1 MTDRAQKVYR
11 WALGGLALL
20 ALAVGQTGV
29 RQSFELQPST
39 FQPVKDLAFSA
50 PLSRP
55 AVSAASDSNDDPQRS
70 SLILFE
76 DGRPLGPAHSL
87 HESIWTKGGGAY
99 SHWGDSVIFSTSD
112 NSDPRTNGRRYE
124 ISARVPRSALFRGLA
139 VAAASAALL
148 ALLWPMRVRV
158 RAALRAGLEPA
169 GWLRRAGRLALVA
182 VALALAPDI
191 STSPVAGL
199 TAVAAIAGLAAY
211 AVRGAWRSEAAQP
224 LPGAW
229 PWVCAGLS
237 FIAPAYL
244 LQYLSTPVAPDSFS
258 YWMPWDLLGVR
269 LMTTPPMRPPLL
281 PVIHALLDGIGAE
294 GGVLIAGQ
302 VILRA
307 VGVLLVTRALA
318 RLDAWV
324 GLVGGL
330 LLALDP
336 VSAGQSL
343 QYLSE
348 SVHASLWLVVLSL
361 LLEIR
366 GPARPLPLLF
376 GVVLGIAGMVRTI
389 GAPIAAASLA
399 AASVLARSRT
409 WVARTALGVLLV
421 VAPAAGLNW
430 LQTSHAWGSQGL
442 YLAFPLFIQ
451 KQFLASNGPA
461 SQRIHLDLAR
471 CGLEGLEQQV
481 VLNNSN
487 ENILT
492 RFNPCLVRAAGGD
505 LGRLDRD
512 YSRAYREAWLARPFS
527 FAWATVK
534 ESLLFFAEPLSAAL
548 WADQS
553 FATLTDVDEFCQ
565 PRANEATRGF
575 RAFVCPLPFPAPDPD
590 LWIFRISRLT
600 RHVYQPYLHFTE
612 APWSAMPAQAEAVG
626 LAALAWMAWLAFVA
640 RPSLRPAVLL
650 TSLLLVLHAVG
661 TALGQAS
668 MLRYTAPMA
677 PLFLILTAV
686 SVATVLGSLGCRV
699 PAALTPAAGAP
710 RDRGRRVVAILG
722 PALLAA
728 MATVVSVVTIEV
740 GLRLVERM
748 GTAPPPPPTLRRDP
762 RLGWNSI
769 PSATPLGE
777 GPDQILFV
785 GDSFTQS
792 SSWPR
797 QALDRVRAA
806 GRPTFGGWNLGVAGY
821 GTTQEWLKTRDWI
834 SQSAVRPR
842 ALVLL
847 VYPWNDLRDNLATP
861 SIYYNHQTRQ
871 RPYWVRNGGDWTLST
886 PFFWPD
892 FLYNAK
898 LTERLVRLYDARDAR
913 RHQARRVDG
922 AALSGGDLRL
932 GYADP
937 RSWDPLYRTQ
947 AQDLPYVSE
956 AWLSTERTLVE
967 LRDLARAAGAP
978 LVVLA
983 LDNAFTVDQD
993 VLDQWVP
1000 QREGF
1005 DPLLPLARMDAL
1017 TRKLGIDFTDL
1028 QPRLLARARAVGG
1041 KIYNGPPG
1049 NLSGH
1054 LEPHGDEEVAR
1065 AAAEAVLRALSRP
1078 GGA

>member
-1 MTDRAQKVYR
+1 MTDRGQRVYR

-29 RQSFELQPST
+29 RQSFALQPAT
-39 FQPVKDLAFSA
+39 FAPVKELAFSA

-55 AVSAASDSNDDPQRS
+55 AVWAASDSNDDPQRS

-99 SHWGDSVIFSTSD
+99 SHWGDSVVFSASD

-124 ISARVPRSALFRGLA
+124 VSARVPRSLLFRGLA
-139 VAAASAALL
+139 VATAGAALL
-148 ALLWPMRVRV
+148 ALLWSMQVRV
-158 RAALRAGLEPA
+158 RGAVAAGLEPA
-169 GWLRRAGRLALVA
+169 GWLRRAGRLAPAA

-199 TAVAAIAGLAAY
+199 MAVAAIAVLAGY
-211 AVRGAWRSEAAQP
+211 AVRGNWRLEPAQP

-237 FIAPAYL
+237 FIVPAFL

-258 YWMPWDLLGVR
+258 YWMPWDALGVR
-269 LMTTPPMRPPLL
+269 QMTTPPMRPPVL
-281 PVIHALLDGIGAE
+281 PVIHALLDGAGAE
-294 GGVLIAGQ
+294 GGVRIAGQ

-307 VGVLLVTRALA
+307 IGVLMMTRALG
-318 RLDAWV
+318 RLDAWA

-348 SVHASLWLVVLSL
+348 SVHATLWVIVLSW

-366 GPARPLPLLF
+366 GPAQPLPLAF

-389 GAPIAAASLA
+389 GAPIAAAGLA

-409 WVARTALGVLLV
+409 WVARAALGVLLV

-451 KQFLASNGPA
+451 KQFHPSNGPA
-461 SQRIHLDLAR
+461 SQRIHLDLAK
-471 CGLEGLEQQV
+471 CGLDRLEQQV

-512 YSRAYREAWLARPFS
+512 YSRAYREAWLAHPFS
-527 FAWATVK
+527 FAWAIAK
-534 ESLLFFAEPLSAAL
+534 ESLRFFAEPLSAAL

-553 FATLTDVDEFCQ
+553 FAALTDVDEFCR
-565 PRANEATRGF
+565 PRAGEATHSF

-590 LWIFRISRLT
+590 IRIFRISRLT
-600 RHVYQPYLHFTE
+600 RHVHQPYMHFTK
-612 APWSAMPAQAEAVG
+612 APWSAMPPQAEAVG

-650 TSLLLVLHAVG
+650 TTLLLVLHAVG

-668 MLRYTAPMA
+668 MLRYTAPMS

-686 SVATVLGSLGCRV
+686 SVATVFGSLGCRV
-699 PAALTPAAGAP
+699 PAALMPAADARREG
-710 RDRGRRVVAILG
+710 GRALVRVLA

-728 MATVVSVVTIEV
+728 MATAVSVLMVE
-740 GLRLVERM
+740 GSLRVAERL
-748 GTAPPPPPTLRRDP
+748 GSPPPPPPTLRRDA
-762 RLGWNSI
+762 RFGWDSL
-769 PSATPLGE
+769 PSATALGQ
-777 GPDQILFV
+777 GPDQVLFV

-792 SSWPR
+792 SSWPS

-806 GRPTFGGWNLGVAGY
+806 GRPTFGGWNLGVAGF
-821 GTTQEWLKTRDWI
+821 GTTQEWLKTRDWL
-834 SQSAVRPR
+834 SRSALRPR
-842 ALVLL
+842 AIVLL
-847 VYPWNDLRDNLATP
+847 VYLWNDLRDNLATP

-871 RPYWVRNGGDWTLST
+871 RPYWVRNGAEWTLST

-898 LTERLVRLYDARDAR
+898 LTERLVRLYDASDAR
-913 RHQARRVDG
+913 RHQARKVDG

-932 GYADP
+932 SYADP

-956 AWLSTERTLVE
+956 AWLSSERALVE
-967 LRDLARAAGAP
+967 FRGLARAAGVP

-1005 DPLLPLARMDAL
+1005 DALLPLARMDAL
-1017 TRKLGIDFTDL
+1017 TRKLGLDFTDL
-1028 QPRLLARARAVGG
+1028 QPRLLARARTAGG

-1065 AAAEAVLRALSRP
+1065 AAAEAVLRALARP

>member
-1 MTDRAQKVYR
+1 MIDRAQKVYR
-11 WALGGLALL
+11 WALGAMALL

-29 RQSFELQPST
+29 RQSFVLEPSS
-39 FQPVKDLAFSA
+39 FQPVKDVAFSA

-55 AVSAASDSNDDPQRS
+55 AVSAAPDSNDDPQRS
-70 SLILFE
+70 SLTLLE
-76 DGRPLGPAHSL
+76 DGRPLGPAHSV
-87 HESIWTKGGGAY
+87 HESIWTKGNGAY
-99 SHWGDSVIFSTSD
+99 SHWGESVIFSASD

-124 ISARVPRSALFRGLA
+124 ISAHVPRSYLFRGLA
-139 VAAASAALL
+139 LAAAGAALL
-148 ALLWPMRVRV
+148 ALLWSLRVRV
-158 RAALRAGLEPA
+158 RASVASGLEPA
-169 GWLRRAGRLALVA
+169 GWLRRAGRLAPVA

-191 STSPVAGL
+191 SRYPVASL
-199 TAVAAIAGLAAY
+199 LAIAAIAALGLY
-211 AVRGAWRSEAAQP
+211 ALRGAWRLESSPP
-224 LPGAW
+224 LHGAW

-237 FIAPAYL
+237 FVVPAYL
-244 LQYLSTPVAPDSFS
+244 LQYLSTPIAPDSFS
-258 YWMPWDLLGVR
+258 YWLSWDQLGARV
-269 LMTTPPMRPPLL
+269 MTTPPMRPPVL
-281 PVIHALLDGIGAE
+281 PVIHALLDGLGAE
-294 GGVLIAGQ
+294 GGVLIALQ

-307 VGVLLVTRALA
+307 VGVLLMTRALG

-348 SVHASLWLVVLSL
+348 SLHASLWVVVLSR
-361 LLEIR
+361 LLEMR
-366 GPARPLPLLF
+366 GPAQPRPLPF
-376 GVVLGIAGMVRTI
+376 GIVLGIAGMVRTI
-389 GAPIAAASLA
+389 GAPIAVVSLA
-399 AASVLARSRT
+399 AASFLSRSRS
-409 WVARTALGVLLV
+409 WVARAALGVLLV

-461 SQRIHLDLAR
+461 SQRIHLDLAK
-471 CGLEGLEQQV
+471 CGLDGLEQQV

-492 RFNPCLVRAAGGD
+492 RFNPCLVRAAAGD

-512 YSRAYREAWLARPFS
+512 YSRAYREAWLARPFG
-527 FAWATVK
+527 FAWATAK

-553 FATLTDVDEFCQ
+553 FATLTDVDDFCR
-565 PRANEATRGF
+565 PRPNEGKQGF
-575 RAFVCPLPFPAPDPD
+575 RAFVCPIPFPAPDPD
-590 LWIFRISRLT
+590 LRVFRISRLT
-600 RHVYQPYLHFTE
+600 RHVYQPYLHFTK
-612 APWSAMPAQAEAVG
+612 AMWSAMPPQAEAVG

-686 SVATVLGSLGCRV
+686 FVATVLGSLGCRV

-710 RDRGRRVVAILG
+710 RESGRRVVAILG

-740 GLRLVERM
+740 GLRLVERL
-748 GTAPPPPPTLRRDP
+748 GAPAPPPPTLRRDA
-762 RLGWNSI
+762 RVGWDSI
-769 PSATPLGE
+769 PSAKPLGE

-792 SSWPR
+792 SNWPS
-797 QALDRVRAA
+797 QALDRVRAS
-806 GRPTFGGWNLGVAGY
+806 GRPTFGGWNLGVAGF
-821 GTTQEWLKTRDWI
+821 GTTQEWLKTRDWL
-834 SQSAVRPR
+834 SQSTVRPR
-842 ALVLL
+842 AIVLL
-847 VYPWNDLRDNLATP
+847 VFLWNDLRDNLATP

-871 RPYWVRNGGDWTLST
+871 RPYWVRNGGTWTLST

-892 FLYNAK
+892 FFYNAK
-898 LTERLVRLYDARDAR
+898 LTERLVRLYDASDAR
-913 RHQARRVDG
+913 RHQARKVDG
-922 AALSGGDLRL
+922 AALSGGELRL
-932 GYADP
+932 SYADP

-956 AWLSTERTLVE
+956 AWLATEKALVE
-967 LRDLARAAGAP
+967 FRDLARGAGVP
-978 LVVLA
+978 LAVLA
-983 LDNAFTVDQD
+983 LDNGFTVDQD
-993 VLDQWVP
+993 VLEQWVP

-1017 TRKLGIDFTDL
+1017 TRKLGLDYTDL
-1028 QPRLLARARAVGG
+1028 HPRLLARARAVGG